1 MAGYFEQ
8 VHLQQILQSVN
19 IVDVVGQYVALT
31 MKGKDAL
38 GLCPFHDDH
47 KPSFHVSPSK
57 QIYKC
62 FSCGAGGDVFK
73 FLMQREKLTFPE
85 AVEMLAE
92 RAGIEL
98 PRREG
103 PATPGRSR
111 DRRTLL
117 GANAWANREFRRL
130 YDDDTLG
137 QRARQYVQDRGITDE
152 TASRFGLGWAPA
164 QWDTLAKAAHSQAKD
179 ITVLAEL
186 GLVMERDHGGY
197 YDRFRERLMF
207 PVRDA
212 MGSIIAFGGRTLG
225 DDPAKYLNSPE
236 SSVFSKGRGLYGIDV
251 AKDAIVRSRTA
262 VVVEGY
268 TDCIMAHQ
276 CGVENVVATL
286 GTAFTAD
293 HGRMLSRYAQR
304 LVLVFDSD
312 GAGQKAA
319 ERALEILFAQRL
331 DVCLVSLPAGQD
343 PCDFLLAQGKEAF
356 EQLLQQAPDA
366 LAYKWEQTLWRLQ
379 QEDSVNGR
387 QRAVD
392 AFLRVVAQAFRA
404 HRADAIQR
412 GFQLNKVAKLVDQP
426 VDLVERRLRMLEKE
440 LQRGFKRQ
448 TDRPAETP
456 TAQRQDEFLTA
467 DGVTNAQRE
476 VLEVLLNRPDLFAQA
491 ELAIAEP
498 DEFEDAALRQVA
510 QQVWPYCQA
519 GGEGPLAEMV
529 AGCES
534 VGLSGLMTEL
544 AWRGSCRGNYEATLT
559 GALQK
564 LAELKAQGQRQ
575 SLRVALG
582 QDYGQAAQTAMLLD
596 YQARLQAHPRHRR
609 GEDI

>member
-8 VHLQQILQSVN
+8 VHLQQILQSVD
-19 IVDVVGQYVALT
+19 IVDVIGQYVALT
-31 MKGKDAL
+31 KKGKDSV
-38 GLCPFHDDH
+38 GLCPFHNDH
-47 KPSFHVSPSK
+47 KPSMHVSPSK

-98 PRREG
+98 PRREATA
-103 PATPGRSR
+103 PAGRGR

-117 GANAWANREFRRL
+117 GANAWAQRHFRSL
-130 YDDDTLG
+130 YEEGTAG
-137 QRARQYVQDRGITDE
+137 ERARAYVRQRGLTDE
-152 TASRFGLGWAPA
+152 TAERFGLGWAPPE
-164 QWDTLAKAAHSQAKD
+164 WDTMASAAQREGKD
-179 ITVLAEL
+179 ISVLSEV
-186 GLVMERDHGGY
+186 GLVMERDQGGY
-197 YDRFRERLMF
+197 FDRFRERLMF

-212 MGSIIAFGGRTLG
+212 MGAVIAFGGRTLG

-236 SSVFSKGRGLYGIDV
+236 SSVFSKGRGLYGIDA
-251 AKDAIVRSRTA
+251 AKDTIVASRTA

-268 TDCIMAHQ
+268 TDCLMAHQ

-293 HGRMLSRYAQR
+293 HGRVLSRYAER

-312 GAGQKAA
+312 DAGQKAA
-319 ERALEILFAQRL
+319 ERALEIHFGQRL

-343 PCDFLLAQGKEAF
+343 PCDFLLAQGKEPF
-356 EQLLQQAPDA
+356 EQLLAQAPDA
-366 LAYKWEQTLWRLQ
+366 LAYKWQRTLRRLEE
-379 QEDSVNGR
+379 EDSVNGR

-404 HRADAIQR
+404 HRVDAIQR
-412 GFQLNKVAKLVDQP
+412 GFQLNKVAQLVDQP
-426 VDLVERRLRMLEKE
+426 VAMIDQRLRALEKILARAPE
-440 LQRGFKRQ
+440 SPDSNPQQQG
-448 TDRPAETP
+448 
-456 TAQRQDEFLTA
+456 EFVAA
-467 DGVTNAQRE
+467 DVLANAQRE
-476 VLEVLLNRPDLFAQA
+476 VLEVLLNRPELFEQAQA
-491 ELAIAEP
+491 ALAQP
-498 DEFEDAALRQVA
+498 DEFDDAALRQVA

-519 GGEGPLAEMV
+519 GGQGPLGEIV

-544 AWRGSCRGNYEATLT
+544 AWRGSSRGNYEATLA
-559 GALQK
+559 GALAK
-564 LAELKAQGQRQ
+564 LVELKAQGQRQ

-582 QDYGQAAQTAMLLD
+582 QDYGAAAQTAMLLD
-596 YQARLQAHPRHRR
+596 YQARLRADPRHRR
-609 GEDI
+609 SSAL